1 MALVNSINKPSNPG
15 YIDFSPEEIK
25 YIDGLLRPNAV
36 KVTELVGAITRSVWS
51 RELDM
56 DDLHAFKTWTSSPA
70 FLKVLS
76 AQDEINTESS
86 KIPDD
91 VTEGLPL
98 AFAEIVDISNQ
109 KLTAGNLFEHGFRK
123 LLEREL

>member
-76 AQDEINTESS
+76 AQDKINTESS

-91 VTEGLPL
+91 VTEGLPFSL
-98 AFAEIVDISNQ
+98 R
-109 KLTAGNLFEHGFRK
+109 GNCGYLKSKTNCWKSFRT
-123 LLEREL
+123 RI